1 MTLWFKNESSK
12 NVSFS
17 EKIFAGSICFP
28 LFHLFKSK
36 ISFMKFLSIV
46 AVMFSALFSAQDF
59 ANYTKYEKQN
69 QEVVA
74 KKTAPNSVFMGD
86 SITEGWFSTDPTF
99 FTKNNFVGRGISGQV
114 TSQMLLRFRE
124 DVINLKPKRVIILAG
139 TNDIA
144 ENRGPISL
152 DKVFG
157 NIVSMVELAKA
168 NNIKVVLCSVLPAY
182 DFGWRKDMHP
192 AEKVIALNT
201 MIEAYAKKNNIP
213 YVDYHSEM
221 KDSRN
226 GLDKIYTEDEIHPTA
241 KGYEKMEAILMKK
254 LGKN

>member
-28 LFHLFKSK
+28 LFHLFKLK
-36 ISFMKFLSIV
+36 ISFMKFLSIA

-74 KKTAPNSVFMGD
+74 KKMAPNSVFMGD
-86 SITEGWFSTDPTF
+86 SITEGWFSTDPSF

-144 ENRGPISL
+144 ENQGPISL

-226 GLDKIYTEDEIHPTA
+226 GLDKIYTEDEIHPTT